1 MMLLSR
7 LEEKNAHLRKE
18 RVMKTLQKDAELLYA
33 AMKETLENTHIVD
46 ASGLYKVITSFYNT
60 ASVASAETHGA
71 TAAYSR
77 QKQPRGT
84 QSSSSNVKMGVTM
97 VSQCSVN
104 HLAHLASLSERW
116 KGPISVAVFAPDA
129 QSVDA
134 AIDYLLHLYQC
145 APSVRENVSVHLVYP
160 LVETLKDLPES
171 RPMSQQ
177 SLQCNNLASPA
188 SQKLAQSRNYA
199 FPSNTKYPNNL
210 LRNVAISNA
219 QTEFVFVIDIDM
231 LPSANLHRNFVDFAQ
246 RHYKTSPNR
255 ILEKD
260 TAFVI
265 PAFELQNGVPI
276 PKDKKSLLQLWKQ
289 REVRPFYYEMCWRC
303 QKPTD
308 YDAWRNLSASSTTS
322 SLASALSIGY
332 EVEWKDPWEPFYI
345 GTKSMPRY
353 DERFKQYGFNRI
365 SQVSHVT
372 HIYLTPIITSHQLL
386 NAYKTLR
393 LGERH
398 GVLFTNSVKN

>member
-18 RVMKTLQKDAELLYA
+18 RVMKSLQKDAQFLYT

-46 ASGLYKVITSFYNT
+46 TSGLYKIIKSFYNT
-60 ASVASAETHGA
+60 ATVISMETNGAKSSNAKHRTKAQSAASG
-71 TAAYSR
+71 
-77 QKQPRGT
+77 
-84 QSSSSNVKMGVTM
+84 SNVKSGVTI

-129 QSVDA
+129 QSVDTA
-134 AIDYLLHLYQC
+134 VDYLLHLYHC

-160 LVETLKDLPES
+160 LVVTIKDIPES
-171 RPMSQQ
+171 RQVDHQ
-177 SLQCNNLASPA
+177 SMQCNTLANPV

-199 FPSNTKYPNNL
+199 FSSNAQYPNNL

-219 QTEFVFVIDIDM
+219 QTEYTFVVDIDM
-231 LPSANLHRNFVDFAQ
+231 LPSSNLHRDFTVFID
-246 RHYKTSPNR
+246 RHYRSTQNK

-260 TAFVI
+260 AAFVI
-265 PAFELQNGVPI
+265 PAFELQNGISVPE
-276 PKDKKSLLQLWKQ
+276 DKSLLQLWKQ

-308 YDAWRNLSASSTTS
+308 YDAWRNLSHSS
-322 SLASALSIGY
+322 ASALSIGY

-345 GTKSMPRY
+345 GTRSMPRY

-365 SQVSHVT
+365 SQVSGNFTVGPCRAGG
-372 HIYLTPIITSHQLL
+372 YLFWFSF
-386 NAYKTLR
+386 R
-393 LGERH
+393 
-398 GVLFTNSVKN
+398 